1 MRMLCMVL
9 GAACILYFIAI
20 LLFVGHG
27 TNFFIIWGV
36 IGICLIL
43 WAKFGNEVYNKMPK
57 ALRALS
63 LFAVI
68 AGGILFIAIE
78 GMIVS
83 GFFSKGKDNLDYI
96 IVLGAQLKENGPSY
110 VLQMRLDAAYEYL
123 ESNPETKVIVSGGQ
137 GSDEPDTEAQGMF
150 DYLVARGISP
160 DRIIRE
166 AASTDTD
173 ENIRFSGQ
181 LIHIETDSVGVVTSN
196 FHIFRAVHLAKAA
209 GYEEVYG
216 IPARSYPGLLMNNM
230 LREFFGIIKD
240 FLAGNLI

>member
-1 MRMLCMVL
+1 MLCMVL

-68 AGGILFIAIE
+68 AGGTLFIAIE

-96 IVLGAQLKENGPSY
+96 IVLG
-110 VLQMRLDAAYEYL
+110 
-123 ESNPETKVIVSGGQ
+123 
-137 GSDEPDTEAQGMF
+137 AQGMF